1 MARPDDITL
10 GDADLIPL
18 VKKSEQC
25 DSTVGHNNLSVR
37 SFVFFFEMWH
47 MVFPSSEM

>member
-18 VKKSEQC
+18 VKKSERC

-37 SFVFFFEMWH
+37 SFVFFFEM
-47 MVFPSSEM
+47 

>member
-18 VKKSEQC
+18 VKKRASNVTLQLGTIT
-25 DSTVGHNNLSVR
+25 SQ
-37 SFVFFFEMWH
+37 
-47 MVFPSSEM
+47 